1 MGRQKVTIPFD
12 AEKLREAM
20 AGKET
25 FSERAEKYGVS
36 KQAISG
42 WLTAGRI
49 PPRALYEIARDLEI
63 PPALVAEIL
72 APAAQ
77 TPKRKWVLTVTLEEA
92 ES

>member
-1 MGRQKVTIPFD
+1 
-12 AEKLREAM
+12 M

-36 KQAISG
+36 KQAING
-42 WLTAGRI
+42 WLSNGRI
-49 PPRALYEIARDLEI
+49 PPRAFYEIARDLDI
-63 PPALVAEIL
+63 SSDLVAEIL

-77 TPKRKWVLTVTLEEA
+77 SPKRKWVLTVTLEES